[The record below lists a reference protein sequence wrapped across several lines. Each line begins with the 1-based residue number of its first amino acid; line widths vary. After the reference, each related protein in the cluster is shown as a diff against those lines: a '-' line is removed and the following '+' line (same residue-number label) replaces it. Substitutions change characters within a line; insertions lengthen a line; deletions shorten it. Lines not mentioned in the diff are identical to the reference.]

1 MSTTMDTTL
10 VYSFEKK
17 GVLMDVDDENSFI
30 PLIDRATFERL
41 KEEKTIF
48 AGMIPKLDN
57 AFEAIRN
64 GVSKVIIG
72 DASNLQELL
81 DGKSGTAIC

>member
-1 MSTTMDTTL
+1 MN
-10 VYSFEKK
+10 VE
-17 GVLMDVDDENSFI
+17 DENSFI
-30 PLIDRATFERL
+30 PLIDKATFDRL
-41 KEEKTIF
+41 KQEKTIF

-57 AFEAIRN
+57 AFEAISN